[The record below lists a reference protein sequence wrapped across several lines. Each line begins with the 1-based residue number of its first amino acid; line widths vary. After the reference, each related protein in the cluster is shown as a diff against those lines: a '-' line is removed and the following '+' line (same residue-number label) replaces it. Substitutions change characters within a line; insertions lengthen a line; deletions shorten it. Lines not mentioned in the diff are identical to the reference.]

1 MSETGIKPLLEQ
13 FIREL
18 QSTLQTR
25 TIYGAT
31 HNLTR
36 EAIDKLYAKLLAVL
50 DGRHQI
56 TLGIIGTEVAFER
69 EPLYEVSRNATNLIA
84 HFKELNIE
92 KISFETGI
100 SVEECTAF
108 VTLCASAA
116 KDIIQSG
123 GIEKTS
129 ADLGLRHVVFG
140 KIGYAKEEE
149 SKESRDDALQ
159 LAKSGYQGGLTF
171 LQEAFQDIQ
180 NNRPINVKAARVFAS
195 GIISNLMK
203 NKYSLLILTSTKTHD
218 EYTFVHAINVSIF
231 TLVQAESLGIRQ
243 DLLSDI
249 GVAGLLH
256 DTGKLVLSGDILRK
270 KGKLDPHEF
279 EMVRSHPVDG
289 ARLLVQTPD
298 THPLSSIGAFEHHL
312 RYSQKGYPER
322 LFGGAPN
329 LVSFLIAIAD
339 VYDALRSKRAYHEEM
354 APETTYEEMKK
365 MSGDYFHPELLENF
379 FHVIGMYPPGTLVEL
394 TDKRVGMVVRESALD
409 IRRPQVEILYDSN
422 SEKVGQNYIVN
433 LMEKDSATQ
442 EFRWSVSRS
451 IIPSP
456 RFEIPEKYKT

>member
-1 MSETGIKPLLEQ
+1 MSDVDIRVLIGE

-18 QSTLQTR
+18 QSTLQTH
-25 TIYGAT
+25 TIYGGEHA
-31 HNLTR
+31 LTKQAV
-36 EAIDKLYAKLLAVL
+36 EKLYAKLSQVL
-50 DGRHQI
+50 ENRREVTI
-56 TLGIIGTEVAFER
+56 GIIGTEIAFEK
-69 EPLYEVSRNATNLIA
+69 EPLYDVSRYAANLIA
-84 HFKELNIE
+84 HYKELSIE
-92 KISFETGI
+92 KISFESGVTL
-100 SVEECTAF
+100 EECTAF
-108 VTLCASAA
+108 VRLCASPAQT
-116 KDIIQSG
+116 ILQSG
-123 GIEKTS
+123 GIEK
-129 ADLGLRHVVFG
+129 AAGELGVMRVVFG
-140 KIGYAKEEE
+140 KIGYASKEEKGE
-149 SKESRDDALQ
+149 GHDDALQ
-159 LAKSGYQGGLTF
+159 LARGGYQNGLSF

-203 NKYSLLILTSTKTHD
+203 NKYSLLILTSTKSHD

-231 TLVQAESLGIRQ
+231 TLVQAESLGIRH

-256 DTGKLVLSGDILRK
+256 DTGKLVLSGEILRK
-270 KGKLDPHEF
+270 KGKLDPKEF

-298 THPLSSIGAFEHHL
+298 THPLSSLGAFEHHL

-329 LVSFLIAIAD
+329 LVSYLIAIAD

-354 APETTYEEMKK
+354 APEVTFDEMQK
-365 MSGDYFHPELLENF
+365 MSGEYFHPELLENF

-422 SEKVGQNYIVN
+422 SEKVAQNYIVN
-433 LMEKDSATQ
+433 LMEKDPATQ

-456 RFEIPEKYKT
+456 RFEIPEKYKA

>member
-1 MSETGIKPLLEQ
+1 MSDGIKPLLEQ

-25 TIYGAT
+25 MIYGPT
-31 HNLTR
+31 HHLTK
-36 EAIDKLYAKLLAVL
+36 EAIDKVYAKLLLVL
-50 DGRHQI
+50 EGRQEI
-56 TLGIIGTEVAFER
+56 TLGIIGTEIAFEK
-69 EPLYEVSRNATNLIA
+69 EPLYEVSRNASNLVA
-84 HFKELNIE
+84 HFKELTIE
-92 KISFETGI
+92 KISFEAGI
-100 SVEECTAF
+100 SVDECAAF
-108 VTLCASAA
+108 VALCASTA
-116 KDIIQSG
+116 KEIVQSG
-123 GIEKTS
+123 GIEKTAAVS
-129 ADLGLRHVVFG
+129 GLTHVVFG
-140 KIGYAKEEE
+140 KIGY
-149 SKESRDDALQ
+149 SKDEAQDEHDDALQ
-159 LAKSGYQGGLTF
+159 LAKGGYQSGLSF

-195 GIISNLMK
+195 SIITNLMK

-231 TLVQAESLGIRQ
+231 TVVQAESLGIRQ

-256 DTGKLVLSGDILRK
+256 DTGKLVLSGEVLRK
-270 KGKLDPHEF
+270 KGKLDPKEF

-312 RYSQKGYPER
+312 RYSLKGYPER
-322 LFGGAPN
+322 LFGGPPN
-329 LVSFLIAIAD
+329 LVSYLIAIAD

-354 APETTYEEMKK
+354 APETTYEEMRK
-365 MSGDYFHPELLENF
+365 MSGDYFHPDLLENF

-433 LMEKDSATQ
+433 LMEKDPATQ

-456 RFEIPEKYKT
+456 RFEIPEKYKA